1 MEDVNNFMEACGQ
14 TETTRDLKN
23 DKLVNFRM
31 SLIDE
36 EVGELK
42 EALKN
47 KDRIEVIDALADILF
62 VVYGAGV
69 AFDIDLDKAFD
80 IVYES
85 NMSKFCSTEEE
96 AQETVEYYLK
106 NKKQLGYDSPA
117 YRKHGYIWVV
127 YNKSTGKI
135 LKSINYTP
143 AKFDGM

>member
-14 TETTRDLKN
+14 TETTHDLKN

-36 EVGELK
+36 EVGELR

-47 KDRIEVIDALADILF
+47 KDRTEVIDALADILF
-62 VVYGAGV
+62 VVYGAGK

-85 NMSKFCSTEEE
+85 NMSKFCNTEEE
-96 AQETVEYYLK
+96 AQATVDYYHK
-106 NKKQLGYDSPA
+106 NKETLGYDSPA
-117 YRKHGYIWVV
+117 YRQYGYLWIV

-143 AKFDGM
+143 AKFAGL